1 MLLEDLRVLDL
12 TDHRGEV
19 GPWLLGRLGA
29 EIIKVEP
36 LGGSSAR
43 SEPPFTTSAPEG
55 LGSLQ
60 FAAYNDNKQSVEL
73 DLDSGAGRE
82 ALLKLAAGA
91 EIIFDSGPP
100 GYAASA
106 GISEADLTSANP
118 ELVYVLVTAF
128 GADGPRSGDP
138 ASELSLAALGGP
150 MSLQGVRE
158 RSPVKVSVPQ
168 AWRHAG
174 AEAALASLVGYNR
187 MQRTGEPQ
195 WIDVSAQAAM
205 TWTLLNSMEAYEVQ
219 GYDFERAGSK
229 VALALTIDL
238 RRSALDGYVIN
249 APIGA
254 TYGPLI
260 PWMIAEGIVDESWE
274 DEDWSTF
281 DHRALSGEQTAMTY
295 EDMLVALDE
304 LCSRY
309 TREELLER
317 GIEIGATF
325 APVNSI
331 SDLLDVNHLKVR
343 DFWRP
348 FELPSSNRQVRR
360 AGGPLTV
367 DGERCDQTLNVP
379 APDSSGAELRS
390 EPLRVRRTSNATRQD
405 GDFPFAGLKVADF
418 SWIGVGPITA
428 KCLADHGATV
438 VRVETEKRLD
448 TLRAQAPFKDD
459 EFGIN
464 RSNFFGSF
472 NTSKLS
478 LSLDL
483 TSDAGLSVAKRLA
496 GWADVVI
503 DSFRPGTMDRLGLGH
518 KQIRGDNPSVVTV
531 TTSLLGGGGPMS
543 SLAGYGFHAAAIAG
557 FTELVGWPDLGPD
570 GPWMAYTDAIAPRF
584 ITTALI
590 AALDHRERTGQG
602 CHIEAAQLEVGLQLL
617 APELLDYQ
625 INGYLATR
633 LGNRDLHMAPQGAYP
648 CSGEDEWCTLSV
660 VDDDCWT
667 ALQRA
672 LDYPE
677 WAASSELNT
686 MEGRQTHHD
695 MIDGKLAEWTS
706 SRAAEEVER
715 TLLKAGIPAG
725 KVQRSKDLVSDPQYL
740 HSDFYK
746 RLEHSEVGVVPYA
759 GHQYKIRGY
768 DHGPRTAAPMLG
780 EHTYE
785 VLSELLGMSPDE
797 IAQVASEGAL

>member
-1 MLLEDLRVLDL
+1 
-12 TDHRGEV
+12 
-19 GPWLLGRLGA
+19 
-29 EIIKVEP
+29 
-36 LGGSSAR
+36 
-43 SEPPFTTSAPEG
+43 
-55 LGSLQ
+55 
-60 FAAYNDNKQSVEL
+60 
-73 DLDSGAGRE
+73 
-82 ALLKLAAGA
+82 
-91 EIIFDSGPP
+91 
-100 GYAASA
+100 
-106 GISEADLTSANP
+106 
-118 ELVYVLVTAF
+118 
-128 GADGPRSGDP
+128 
-138 ASELSLAALGGP
+138 
-150 MSLQGVRE
+150 
-158 RSPVKVSVPQ
+158 
-168 AWRHAG
+168 
-174 AEAALASLVGYNR
+174 
-187 MQRTGEPQ
+187 
-195 WIDVSAQAAM
+195 
-205 TWTLLNSMEAYEVQ
+205 
-219 GYDFERAGSK
+219 
-229 VALALTIDL
+229 
-238 RRSALDGYVIN
+238 
-249 APIGA
+249 
-254 TYGPLI
+254 
-260 PWMIAEGIVDESWE
+260 
-274 DEDWSTF
+274 
-281 DHRALSGEQTAMTY
+281 
-295 EDMLVALDE
+295 
-304 LCSRY
+304 
-309 TREELLER
+309 
-317 GIEIGATF
+317 
-325 APVNSI
+325 
-331 SDLLDVNHLKVR
+331 
-343 DFWRP
+343 
-348 FELPSSNRQVRR
+348 
-360 AGGPLTV
+360 
-367 DGERCDQTLNVP
+367 
-379 APDSSGAELRS
+379 
-390 EPLRVRRTSNATRQD
+390 
-405 GDFPFAGLKVADF
+405 
-418 SWIGVGPITA
+418 
-428 KCLADHGATV
+428 V
-438 VRVETEKRLD
+438 VRVENEKRLD

-648 CSGEDEWCTLSV
+648 CSGEDEWCTLTV
-660 VDDDCWT
+660 VDDDCWI

-677 WAASSELNT
+677 WAASSELET

-695 MIDGKLAEWTS
+695 VIDGKLAEWTS